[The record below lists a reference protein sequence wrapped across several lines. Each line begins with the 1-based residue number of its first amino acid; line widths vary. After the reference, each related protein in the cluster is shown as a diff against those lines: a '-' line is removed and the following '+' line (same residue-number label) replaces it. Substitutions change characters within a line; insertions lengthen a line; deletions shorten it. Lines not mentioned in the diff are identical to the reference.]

1 MDFINLCN
9 VTKQYRRNK
18 SNVTALKNVSFT
30 ITKGDMIAITGESG
44 SGKTTLLSIM
54 GGLLPCTEGEYF
66 YQGQPIHNKN
76 QKQLADFR
84 RENIGFIIQDY
95 ALIHSRTVYENL
107 ELPLKGRYPK
117 SIRNEMILES
127 LTDVHMSDKIRCYPN
142 QLSGGE
148 KQRVAIARAVVHHP
162 KVIIADEPT
171 GALDKETIKTILSL
185 LHKINDVGITVILAT
200 HNESVVNDCEKCYH
214 LEDGVIYK
222 Q

>member
-66 YQGQPIHNKN
+66 YQGHSIHNKN

-127 LTDVHMSDKIRCYPN
+127 LADVHMSDKIRCYPN

-200 HNESVVNDCEKCYH
+200 HSESVVNDCEKCYH